1 MSCSSGRPD
10 TGARSGVVEVREKV
24 RPVKRTVTS
33 HLDLGLSA
41 PARLVFAVAA
51 AQGSPFESQSFEL
64 SVDGS
69 PVAPREL
76 VDITGNRMHVL
87 EAQGGRV
94 VMDYAATV
102 VGESAPP
109 PVDDFDLITYL
120 RPSRYCES
128 DSLAPT
134 AAAEFGGLEGREL
147 LAAVTDWVS
156 RMLTYVPGS
165 SLPTDGAVRTFL
177 ARQGVCRDYAHLCIA
192 LLRSR
197 NVPARLAA
205 VFAPGLSPM
214 EYHAVCEAYLPAD
227 GERTAGWYVVDATRL
242 APRRSLLR
250 VATGRDAA
258 DTAFLTN
265 YGGAVSLDGL
275 EVSAVVDDFAT
286 DDGSELL
293 QLR

>member
-1 MSCSSGRPD
+1 M
-10 TGARSGVVEVREKV
+10 
-24 RPVKRTVTS
+24 KRTVTS

-41 PARLVFAVAA
+41 PARLVFAIAG
-51 AQGSPFESQSFEL
+51 AQGSPFASESLAL
-64 SVDGS
+64 SVDGV
-69 PVAPREL
+69 PVVAREL
-76 VDITGNRMHVL
+76 VDFTGNRMHVL
-87 EAQGGRV
+87 DAIGSKV
-94 VMDYAATV
+94 LMDYEAV
-102 VGESAPP
+102 VDGESAPP

-134 AAAEFGGLEGREL
+134 AAAEFSGTHGAEL
-147 LAAVTDWVS
+147 LDAVSTWVS
-156 RMLTYVPGS
+156 GILTYVPGS

-177 ARQGVCRDYAHLCIA
+177 GRQGVCRDYAHLCIA
-192 LLRSR
+192 LLRAM

-214 EYHAVCEAYLPAD
+214 EYHAVCEAYLEPSDTNA
-227 GERTAGWYVVDATRL
+227 GGWYVVDATRL
-242 APRRSLLR
+242 APRQSLLR

-265 YGGAVSLDGL
+265 YGGTVTLDGL
-275 EVSAVVDDFAT
+275 EVTAVVDDFGT
-286 DDGSELL
+286 DDGSQLI